1 MPTVQSEFIA
11 SGSRNRYNTLMSDWN
26 SLIDEAAIASVVPD
40 AYAHYRLPIRGALAV
55 FLDGLP
61 MADQFAVLADQAALS
76 PGATASERLA
86 LLARGCPALH
96 KLGQIV
102 ARDRR
107 LSAELREHLQEL
119 ESLSPSVPI
128 AVIQNILSRE
138 LGPLDQLG
146 VTLAPQA
153 LAEAS
158 VAVVIAFQYDR
169 LPSVNTLR
177 DGVFKILKPGIE
189 ERLDRELSLLER
201 VGSYL
206 DQTCAEF
213 QLPQLDYQDTFEQ
226 VRELLRLEIRLDL
239 EQRNLALARLFYKN
253 ETRIQ
258 VPLPIPELSTPR
270 VTAMERVTGVKV
282 TEPRI
287 DSESERRRLAGLVVS
302 ALIARPIFSQDSQAL
317 FHGDP
322 HAGNLFL
329 TDDGR
334 LALLDWSLAGTLS
347 KCDRAAVVQVML
359 GAVTLDA
366 ELVVSTLAGLA
377 ERRNVDRPA
386 LQAVVGER
394 IRRIRRGEFPGFTWL
409 QGLLDEAVQKAG
421 LRVGADL
428 MLFRKTLYTLE
439 GVLSDVDGGDDLV
452 HAELQ
457 KKFLQQFA
465 REWPFRW
472 LSPLTSREF
481 ATRLSNADLVQL
493 IASLPWTATR
503 LWLDHGLKFL
513 KPSRGK
519 NG

>member
-1 MPTVQSEFIA
+1 MRYLGLFHVGKP
-11 SGSRNRYNTLMSDWN
+11 RNRYNTVMIDW
-26 SLIDEAAIASVVPD
+26 SFLIDEAVIASVLPD
-40 AYAHYRLPIRGALAV
+40 VYAHYRLPIRGALAV
-55 FLDGLP
+55 FLEGLP
-61 MADQFAVLADQAALS
+61 TADQMAVLADQASLS

-128 AVIQNILSRE
+128 ADIQSILSRE
-138 LGPLDQLG
+138 LGPLDEIG
-146 VTLAPQA
+146 VTLAPHA

-158 VAVVIAFQYDR
+158 VAVVIAFHYDR
-169 LPSVNTLR
+169 VPAGNTPR
-177 DGVFKILKPGIE
+177 DGVFKILKPGVE
-189 ERLDRELSLLER
+189 ERLDRELGLLER

-206 DQTCAEF
+206 DQKCAEF
-213 QLPQLDYQDTFEQ
+213 HLPSLDYQDAFEQ

-239 EQRNLALARLFYKN
+239 EQRNLALARVFYKD
-253 ETRIQ
+253 EPRLQ

-282 TEPRI
+282 TDHRI
-287 DSESERRRLAGLVVS
+287 VSESERRRLAGLVVS
-302 ALIARPIFSQDSQAL
+302 ALIARPIFSEECQAF

-334 LALLDWSLAGTLS
+334 LALLDWSLAGTLRER
-347 KCDRAAVVQVML
+347 DRAAVVQVML

-366 ELVVSTLAGLA
+366 EHVVSTLAGLA
-377 ERRNVDRPA
+377 ERQHVDLPA
-386 LQAVVGER
+386 LRAVVGER

-409 QGLLDEAVQKAG
+409 LGLLDESVEKAR
-421 LRVGADL
+421 LRVGANL
-428 MLFRKTLYTLE
+428 MLFRKTLHTLE
-439 GVLSDVDGGDDLV
+439 GVLTDVGGGNNAV

-457 KKFLQQFA
+457 KEFLYQFA
-465 REWPFRW
+465 SEWPLRW
-472 LSPLTSREF
+472 LSPPNSREF

-493 IASLPWTATR
+493 IASLPLTATR
-503 LWLDHGLKFL
+503 LWLDQGINLL
-513 KPSRGK
+513 KPLRGK
-519 NG
+519 SL

>member
-1 MPTVQSEFIA
+1 
-11 SGSRNRYNTLMSDWN
+11 MSDWN
-26 SLIDEAAIASVVPD
+26 FLIDEADIASVLPD
-40 AYAHYRLPIRGALAV
+40 EFAHYRQPIRGALAV
-55 FLDGLP
+55 FLEALP
-61 MADQFAVLADQAALS
+61 AADQMEVLADQASL
-76 PGATASERLA
+76 PPNATASERLA

-119 ESLSPSVPI
+119 ESLSPSVPF
-128 AVIQNILSRE
+128 ADVQSILRRE
-138 LGPLDQLG
+138 LGPLDRLG
-146 VTLAPQA
+146 VKLAPQA

-158 VAVVIAFQYDR
+158 VAVVIAFQYDPV
-169 LPSVNTLR
+169 PSGNGLR

-189 ERLDRELSLLER
+189 ERLDRELGLLER

-213 QLPQLDYQDTFEQ
+213 HLPQLDYQDAFEQ
-226 VRELLRLEIRLDL
+226 VRERLRQEIRLDL
-239 EQRNLALARLFYKN
+239 EQRNLALARVFYKD
-253 ETRIQ
+253 EPRVQ

-282 TEPRI
+282 TDHRI
-287 DSESERRRLAGLVVS
+287 GSESEQRRLAALVVS
-302 ALIARPIFSQDSQAL
+302 ALIARPIFSQEGHAL

-334 LALLDWSLAGTLS
+334 LALLDWSLAGMLS
-347 KCDRAAVVQVML
+347 ERDRAAVVQVML

-366 ELVVSTLAGLA
+366 EHVVSTLAGLA
-377 ERRNVDRPA
+377 ERQNVDRPA
-386 LQAVVGER
+386 LQAVVRER

-409 QGLLDEAVQKAG
+409 LGLLDEAVEKAR

-428 MLFRKTLYTLE
+428 MMFRKTLHTLE
-439 GVLSDVDGGDDLV
+439 GVLSDVGGGNKLV

-457 KKFLQQFA
+457 KEFLQQFA

-472 LSPLTSREF
+472 LSPPTSHDF
-481 ATRLSNADLVQL
+481 ATRLSNADLIQL

-503 LWLDHGLKFL
+503 LWLDQGLDL
-513 KPSRGK
+513 LEPLRGK
-519 NG
+519 SG